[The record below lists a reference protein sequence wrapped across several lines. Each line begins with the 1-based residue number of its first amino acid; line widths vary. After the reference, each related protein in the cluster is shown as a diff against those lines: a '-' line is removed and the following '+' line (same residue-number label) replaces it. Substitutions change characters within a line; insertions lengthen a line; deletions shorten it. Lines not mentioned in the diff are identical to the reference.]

1 MKKKIDSEQII
12 RATVNLSAKQGLLNV
27 SLNEI
32 ASELG
37 IKTPSLYN
45 HISGIEDLYLQV
57 GAYSLKLLKEELI
70 LSMLGLSKYDA
81 LIKVSNTYVNFAI
94 KYPVLYSAIENPYLK
109 NTPEIAK
116 LKEDIVVIIQSILS
130 AYPLDVKQEIAMIR
144 ALRSYLHGYA
154 SLTIGNLFNIDT
166 VDVRESF
173 DLGLDALLSGLNLK

>member
-1 MKKKIDSEQII
+1 M
-12 RATVNLSAKQGLLNV
+12 NV

-94 KYPVLYSAIENPYLK
+94 KYPRPI
-109 NTPEIAK
+109 
-116 LKEDIVVIIQSILS
+116 
-130 AYPLDVKQEIAMIR
+130 
-144 ALRSYLHGYA
+144 
-154 SLTIGNLFNIDT
+154 
-166 VDVRESF
+166 
-173 DLGLDALLSGLNLK
+173 